1 MKPSLSSRLSALFA
15 LAALGLAAFA
25 LSACGGSSST
35 AAGTPSGEAT
45 VGAGAGS
52 KPVEGTPVK
61 GGTLVYGTDR
71 EPTCLDPH
79 NLGDMPQTYVARQYL
94 DSLVSMQPDGS
105 VVPWLATKWQ
115 ISDDGLQ
122 YTFDLKKGV
131 KFTDGTPFDAEAVK
145 ANFEQTLDPETQSST
160 NLVYLLPIYKGI
172 DVLDKYTVR
181 VNLKRPYSPFLDVLS
196 QAFFGMESP
205 QAMAR
210 GIKANCVSPVG
221 TGPFILKK
229 WTKGQEIDLVRND
242 NYNSAP
248 ADANNQGPAYL
259 DAITWRF
266 LPDSSVRWSALQS
279 GEAQAIFNIPPED
292 FVAAQS
298 DPNIELQQFTHAGI
312 GHYIVLDNSEPPFDD
327 IKVRQAFNLAAN
339 TPAAV
344 ESAYQ
349 GAYPAATSAISSGT
363 PFYTDKFAGL
373 YPHDVAKAEQLLDE
387 AGWKKGA
394 NGVREKDGKPLTVK
408 FLYGSGPGETPP
420 AELTLYQNVQ
430 AAVKEAGFEVNLV
443 PTPQAQY
450 YEEANIPA
458 DFDAEPTYW
467 NCPTPMC
474 MYIVAS
480 TETYDQPFA
489 NMSKIKNPELDKTL
503 LAAAAADPDDRAT
516 QQKLYEKA
524 QQIIAENA
532 YWVPMYPEQ
541 TLLGIS
547 KKLKGAWIEPS
558 EGEPV
563 LSDAWLE
570 S

>member
-1 MKPSLSSRLSALFA
+1 
-15 LAALGLAAFA
+15 
-25 LSACGGSSST
+25 
-35 AAGTPSGEAT
+35 
-45 VGAGAGS
+45 
-52 KPVEGTPVK
+52 
-61 GGTLVYGTDR
+61 
-71 EPTCLDPH
+71 
-79 NLGDMPQTYVARQYL
+79 MPQTYVSRQYL
-94 DSLVSMQPDGS
+94 DSLVSMQPDGT
-105 VVPWLATKWQ
+105 VVPWLATSWD
-115 ISDDGLQ
+115 ISKDGLT
-122 YTFDLKKGV
+122 YTFHLKKGV
-131 KFTDGTPFDAEAVK
+131 KFTDGTDFDADAVV
-145 ANFEQTLDPETQSST
+145 ANFKQILDPETESST
-160 NLVYLLPIYKGI
+160 DLVYLDPIWTGAKAI
-172 DVLDKYTVR
+172 DKYTVE
-181 VNLKRPYSPFLDVLS
+181 VDLKRPYSPLLDVLG

-205 QAMAR
+205 KAMAR
-210 GIKANCVSPVG
+210 GIKENCVSPVG

-229 WTKGQEIDLVRND
+229 WKKGQEIELVRNPD
-242 NYNSAP
+242 YNSAP

-266 LPDSSVRWSALQS
+266 LPDPSVRWQALQS

-292 FVAAQS
+292 FAAAQS
-298 DPNIELQQFTHAGI
+298 DPNIELKQFVHAGI

-327 IKVRQAFNLAAN
+327 LKVRQAFTLAAN

-349 GAYPAATSAISSGT
+349 GAYPVATSAISSGT
-363 PFYTDKFAGL
+363 PFYTAKYANL
-373 YPHDVAKAEQLLDE
+373 YPHDLAKAGKLLDQ

-394 NGVREKDGKPLTVK
+394 NGVREKDGKQLTVK
-408 FLYGSGPGETPP
+408 FIYGSSPGETPP

-430 AAVKEAGFEVNLV
+430 AAVKEAGFEMSLV
-443 PTPQAQY
+443 PQPQAQHN
-450 YEEANIPA
+450 EQANIPA

-480 TETYDQPFA
+480 TETYDSPFA
-489 NMSKIKNPELDKTL
+489 NMSRIKNPELDKTL
-503 LAAAAADPDDRAT
+503 LAAAATTDRK
-516 QQKLYEKA
+516 QQETLYSKA

-541 TLLGIS
+541 TLLGVS
-547 KKLKGAWIEPS
+547 KQLKGVWIEPS

>member
-1 MKPSLSSRLSALFA
+1 MKPSLKSRLVALAVFAA
-15 LAALGLAAFA
+15 LAALTTG
-25 LSACGGSSST
+25 LSACGGSKST
-35 AAGTPSGEAT
+35 AAAADTTSVVGI
-45 VGAGAGS
+45 GAGA
-52 KPVEGTPVK
+52 KKVEGNPVK
-61 GGTLVYGTDR
+61 GGTLVYATDR

-94 DSLVSMQPDGS
+94 DSLVSMQPDGT
-105 VVPWLATKWQ
+105 VVPWLADRWD
-115 ISDDGLQ
+115 ISKDGLQ

-145 ANFEQTLDPETQSST
+145 KNFEQTLDPETQSST
-160 NLVYLLPIYKGI
+160 NLVYLLPIYKGV

-205 QAMAR
+205 KAMAR
-210 GIKANCVSPVG
+210 GIKENCVSPVG

-229 WTKGQEIDLVRND
+229 WKKGQEIDLVRND
-242 NYNSAP
+242 DYNSAP
-248 ADANNQGPAYL
+248 ADSNNQGPAYL
-259 DAITWRF
+259 DGITWRF
-266 LPDSSVRWSALQS
+266 LPDPSVRWQALQS

-292 FVAAQS
+292 FAAAQS
-298 DPNIELQQFTHAGI
+298 DPNIELQQFVHAGI

-327 IKVRQAFNLAAN
+327 IKVRQAFSYAAN

-349 GAYPAATSAISSGT
+349 GAYPVATSAISSGT
-363 PFYTDKFAGL
+363 PFYTAKYANL
-373 YPHDVAKAEQLLDE
+373 YPYDLAKAEKLLDE
-387 AGWKKGA
+387 AGWKKGP

-408 FLYGSGPGETPP
+408 FIYGSSPGETPP

-430 AAVKEAGFEVNLV
+430 AAVKEAGFDLNLV
-443 PTPQAQY
+443 PQPLA
-450 YEEANIPA
+450 EHNEDANIPA

-474 MYIVAS
+474 MYIVSS
-480 TETYDQPFA
+480 TETYDSPFA
-489 NMSKIKNPELDKTL
+489 NMSRIKNPELDQTL
-503 LAAAAADPDDRAT
+503 LAAAATTDRAK
-516 QQKLYEKA
+516 QESLYDKA

-547 KKLKGAWIEPS
+547 KKLKGVWIEPS

>member
-1 MKPSLSSRLSALFA
+1 MKRSFYSRLTA
-15 LAALGLAAFA
+15 LAAF
-25 LSACGGSSST
+25 
-35 AAGTPSGEAT
+35 
-45 VGAGAGS
+45 
-52 KPVEGTPVK
+52 
-61 GGTLVYGTDR
+61 LVLGTDR

-94 DSLVSMQPDGS
+94 DSLVSMQPNGD
-105 VVPWLATKWQ
+105 VVPWLADSWT
-115 ISDDGLQ
+115 ISKDGLE
-122 YTFDLKKGV
+122 YTFKLKKGV
-131 KFTDGTPFDAEAVK
+131 KFTDGTPFDAAAVK
-145 ANFEQTLDPETQSST
+145 ANFEQTLDPETESST
-160 NLVYLLPIYKGI
+160 NLVYLKPIYKGI

-210 GIKANCVSPVG
+210 GIKENCVSPVG

-242 NYNSAP
+242 NYNSPP

-259 DAITWRF
+259 DGITWRF
-266 LPDSSVRWSALQS
+266 LPDPSVRWSALQS

-292 FVAAQS
+292 FAAAQT
-298 DPNIELQQFTHAGI
+298 DPNIEVQQFVHAGI

-327 IKVRQAFNLAAN
+327 LKVRQAFTLAAN

-349 GAYPAATSAISSGT
+349 GSYPVATSAISSGT
-363 PFYTDKFAGL
+363 PFYTDKYANL
-373 YPHDVAKAEQLLDE
+373 YPHDLAKAEKLLDE
-387 AGWKKGA
+387 AGWKEGA
-394 NGVREKDGKPLTVK
+394 GGVREKDGKQLSVK
-408 FLYGSGPGETPP
+408 FIYGNGPGETPP

-430 AAVKEAGFEVNLV
+430 AAVKEAGFDMTLV
-443 PTPQAQY
+443 PQPSAEHNEQ
-450 YEEANIPA
+450 ANIPA
-458 DFDAEPTYW
+458 DFDAQPTYW

-480 TETYDQPFA
+480 TETYNNLFA
-489 NMSKIKNPELDKTL
+489 NMSKIKNPELDKAL
-503 LAAAAADPDDRAT
+503 LAAAATTDRA
-516 QQKLYEKA
+516 QQTKLYGKA

-547 KKLKGAWIEPS
+547 KKLKGVWIEPS

>member
-1 MKPSLSSRLSALFA
+1 MKSSLKTRLSALAIFAA
-15 LAALGLAAFA
+15 LAAMAIG
-25 LSACGGSSST
+25 LSACGGSKST
-35 AAGTPSGEAT
+35 AAAANTTSVVG
-45 VGAGAGS
+45 VGAGNQ
-52 KPVEGTPVK
+52 KVEGDPVK
-61 GGTLVYGTDR
+61 GGTLVYSTDR

-79 NLGDMPQTYVARQYL
+79 NFGDMPQTYVARQYL
-94 DSLVSMQPDGS
+94 DSLVSMQPDGT
-105 VVPWLATKWQ
+105 VVPWLAEKWD
-115 ISDDGLQ
+115 ISKDGLQ
-122 YTFDLKKGV
+122 YTFHLKKGV
-131 KFTDGTPFDAEAVK
+131 NFTDGTPFDAEAVK

-160 NLVYLLPIYKGI
+160 NLVYLLPIYKSV

-181 VNLKRPYSPFLDVLS
+181 VNLKRPYSPFLDVLA

-205 QAMAR
+205 KAMAR
-210 GIKANCVSPVG
+210 GIKENCVSPVG

-229 WTKGQEIDLVRND
+229 WKKGQEIELVRNPD
-242 NYNSAP
+242 YNSAP

-266 LPDSSVRWSALQS
+266 LPDPSVRWQALQS
-279 GEAQAIFNIPPED
+279 GEAQAIFSVPPED
-292 FVAAQS
+292 FAAAQS
-298 DPNIELQQFTHAGI
+298 DPNIELKQFVHAGI

-327 IKVRQAFNLAAN
+327 IKVRQAFTLAAN

-349 GAYPAATSAISSGT
+349 GAYPVATSAISSGT
-363 PFYTDKFAGL
+363 PFYTAKYANL
-373 YPHDVAKAEQLLDE
+373 YPHDLAKAEKLLDQ

-408 FLYGSGPGETPP
+408 FIYSSGPGETPP

-430 AAVKEAGFEVNLV
+430 AAVKEAGFDMSLV
-443 PTPQAQY
+443 PQPQAQHN
-450 YEEANIPA
+450 EQANIPA

-474 MYIVAS
+474 MYIVSSIEA
-480 TETYDQPFA
+480 YDSPFA
-489 NMSKIKNPELDKTL
+489 NMSRIKNPELDKTL
-503 LAAAAADPDDRAT
+503 LAAAATTDRK
-516 QQKLYEKA
+516 QQETLYSKA

-541 TLLGIS
+541 TLLGVS
-547 KKLKGAWIEPS
+547 KKLKGVWIEPS

>member
-1 MKPSLSSRLSALFA
+1 MKRTLHPRFTALVA
-15 LAALGLAAFA
+15 LLALGALSVA

-35 AAGTPSGEAT
+35 AAGTPTNSGVGE
-45 VGAGAGS
+45 GAGAKKVEG
-52 KPVEGTPVK
+52 KPVEG
-61 GGTLVYGTDR
+61 GTIVYGTDR

-79 NLGDMPQTYVARQYL
+79 NLGDMPQTYVARQFL
-94 DSLVSMQPDGS
+94 DSLVSMQPNGD
-105 VVPWLATKWQ
+105 VVPWLADSWD
-115 ISDDGLQ
+115 ISKDGLQ
-122 YTFDLKKGV
+122 YTFHLKHGV

-145 ANFEQTLDPETQSST
+145 ANFEQTLDPETGSST

-181 VNLKRPYSPFLDVLS
+181 INLKRPYSPFLDVLS

-205 QAMAR
+205 KAMAR

-221 TGPFILKK
+221 TGPFIVKK
-229 WTKGQEIDLVRND
+229 WTKGQQIDLVRND
-242 NYNSAP
+242 AYNSPP

-259 DAITWRF
+259 EAITWRF
-266 LPDSSVRWSALQS
+266 LPDPSVRFSALQS
-279 GEAQAIFNIPPED
+279 GEANIIFNIPPED
-292 FVAAQS
+292 YGAAQS

-327 IKVRQAFNLAAN
+327 LKVRQAFTLAAN

-349 GAYPAATSAISSGT
+349 GAYPVATSAISSGT
-363 PFYTDKFAGL
+363 PFYTDKFANL
-373 YPHDVAKAEQLLDE
+373 YPYDLAKAEKLLDQ
-387 AGWKKGA
+387 AGWKEGA
-394 NGVREKDGKPLTVK
+394 NGVREKDGKQLTVK
-408 FLYGSGPGETPP
+408 FIYGSGPGETPP

-430 AAVKEAGFEVNLV
+430 AAVKEAGFDLKLV
-443 PTPQAQY
+443 PTPQAQF
-450 YEEANIPA
+450 YESANVPA

-480 TETYDQPFA
+480 EETYDQPFA
-489 NMSKIKNPELDKTL
+489 NMSKIKNPELGKTL
-503 LAAAAADPDDRAT
+503 LAAAATTDRAE

-541 TLLGIS
+541 TLLGIN
-547 KKLKGAWIEPS
+547 KTLKGVWIEPS

-570 S
+570 Q

>member
-1 MKPSLSSRLSALFA
+1 MKRPLQKRLTALIA
-15 LAALGLAAFA
+15 LLALGAVTIVVTG
-25 LSACGGSSST
+25 CGGSAST
-35 AAGTPSGEAT
+35 AAGTPTTAEA
-45 VGAGAGS
+45 GAGAGA
-52 KPVEGTPVK
+52 KAVEGTPVK

-94 DSLVSMQPDGS
+94 DSLVSMQPDGT
-105 VVPWLATKWQ
+105 VVPWLATSWD
-115 ISDDGLQ
+115 ISKDGLQ
-122 YTFDLKKGV
+122 YTFHLKKGV
-131 KFTDGTPFDAEAVK
+131 NFTDGTPFDAEAVK

-181 VNLKRPYSPFLDVLS
+181 VNLKRPYSPFLDVLG

-205 QAMAR
+205 KAMAR
-210 GIKANCVSPVG
+210 GIKENCVSPVG

-229 WTKGQEIDLVRND
+229 WIKGQQIDLVRNP
-242 NYNSAP
+242 NYNSPP
-248 ADANNQGPAYL
+248 ADSNNQGPAYL

-266 LPDSSVRWSALQS
+266 LPDPSVRWSALKS

-292 FVAAQS
+292 FAAAQS
-298 DPNIELQQFTHAGI
+298 DTSIELQQFVHAGI

-327 IKVRQAFNLAAN
+327 LKVRQAFNLAAN

-363 PFYTDKFAGL
+363 PFYTDKYANL
-373 YPHDVAKAEQLLDE
+373 YPHDLAKAETLLDE
-387 AGWKKGA
+387 AGWRKGA

-408 FLYGSGPGETPP
+408 FIYGNGPGETQP

-430 AAVKEAGFEVNLV
+430 AAVKEAGFDVKLV
-443 PTPQAQY
+443 PEPQAEF
-450 YEEANIPA
+450 YEQANIPA

-503 LAAAAADPDDRAT
+503 LAAAATTDRA
-516 QQKLYEKA
+516 QQAQLYGKA

-547 KKLKGAWIEPS
+547 KSLKGVWIEPS

-563 LSDAWLE
+563 FSDAWLE
-570 S
+570 G

>member
-1 MKPSLSSRLSALFA
+1 MKRRFHPRLKAFAALLA
-15 LAALGLAAFA
+15 LAALAAGLT
-25 LSACGGSSST
+25 ACGGSKST
-35 AAGTPSGEAT
+35 AASADTTSVVG
-45 VGAGAGS
+45 VGAGNH
-52 KPVEGTPVK
+52 KVEGTPVK

-94 DSLVSMQPDGS
+94 DSLVSMQPDGT
-105 VVPWLATKWQ
+105 VVPWLADKWT
-115 ISDDGLQ
+115 ISKDGLE
-122 YTFDLKKGV
+122 YTFYLKKGV
-131 KFTDGTPFDAEAVK
+131 NFTDGTPFDADAVK

-172 DVLDKYTVR
+172 DVLNKYTVR
-181 VNLKRPYSPFLDVLS
+181 VNLKRPYSPFLDVLG

-205 QAMAR
+205 KAMAR
-210 GIKANCVSPVG
+210 GIKQNCVSPVG
-221 TGPFILKK
+221 TGPFILKDWK
-229 WTKGQEIDLVRND
+229 KGQEINLVRNP

-259 DAITWRF
+259 EGITWRF
-266 LPDSSVRWSALQS
+266 LPDPSVRWQALQS

-292 FVAAQS
+292 YAAAQS
-298 DPNIELQQFTHAGI
+298 DPNIELQQFVHAGI
-312 GHYIVLDNSEPPFDD
+312 GHYIVLDNSEPPFNDL
-327 IKVRQAFNLAAN
+327 KVRQAFSYAAN

-349 GAYPAATSAISSGT
+349 GAYPVATSAISSGT
-363 PFYTDKFAGL
+363 PFYTAKYANL
-373 YPHDVAKAEQLLDE
+373 YPHNLAKAEKLLDE
-387 AGWKKGA
+387 AGWKKGPS
-394 NGVREKDGKPLTVK
+394 GVREKDGKPLTVK
-408 FLYGSGPGETPP
+408 FIYGSGPGETPP

-430 AAVKEAGFEVNLV
+430 AAVKEAGFDVTLV
-443 PTPQAQY
+443 PQPQAEHN
-450 YEEANIPA
+450 EEANIPA
-458 DFDAEPTYW
+458 DFDAQPTYW

-480 TETYDQPFA
+480 TETYNSPFA
-489 NMSKIKNPELDKTL
+489 NMSRIKNSELDQTL
-503 LAAAAADPDDRAT
+503 LAAAATTDRTKQAT
-516 QQKLYEKA
+516 LYGKA

-547 KKLKGAWIEPS
+547 KKLKGVWIEPS

-570 S
+570 G

>member
-1 MKPSLSSRLSALFA
+1 MKRTLQQRLTALVA
-15 LAALGLAAFA
+15 LLALGALSVA
-25 LSACGGSSST
+25 LSACAGSSST
-35 AAGTPSGEAT
+35 AAGTPTNYGVGE
-45 VGAGAGS
+45 GAGVKKVEG
-52 KPVEGTPVK
+52 KPVEG
-61 GGTLVYGTDR
+61 GTIVYGTDR
-71 EPTCLDPH
+71 EPLCLDPH
-79 NLGDMPQTYVARQYL
+79 NLGDMPQTYVARQFL
-94 DSLVSMQPDGS
+94 DSLVSMQPDGT
-105 VVPWLATKWQ
+105 VVPWLATKWE

-122 YTFDLKKGV
+122 YTFHLKNGV

-205 QAMAR
+205 KAMAR

-221 TGPFILKK
+221 TGPFIVKK
-229 WTKGQEIDLVRND
+229 WTKGQQIDLVRND
-242 NYNSAP
+242 AYNSPP

-259 DAITWRF
+259 EAITWRF
-266 LPDSSVRWSALQS
+266 LPDPSVRFSALQS
-279 GEAQAIFNIPPED
+279 SEANIIFNIPPED
-292 FVAAQS
+292 YGAATS
-298 DPNIELQQFTHAGI
+298 DPNIELQRFTHAGI

-327 IKVRQAFNLAAN
+327 LKVRQAFNLAAN

-363 PFYTDKFAGL
+363 PFYTDKFANL
-373 YPHDVAKAEQLLDE
+373 YPFDIEKAKKLLDQ
-387 AGWKKGA
+387 AGWKEGP

-408 FLYGSGPGETPP
+408 FIYGSGPGETPP

-430 AAVKEAGFEVNLV
+430 AAVKEAGFDVKLV

-450 YEEANIPA
+450 YEQANVPA
-458 DFDAEPTYW
+458 EFDAEPTYW

-480 TETYDQPFA
+480 EETYDQPFA
-489 NMSKIKNPELDKTL
+489 NMAKIKNPELGKTL
-503 LAAAAADPDDRAT
+503 LAAAATTDRAE
-516 QQKLYEKA
+516 QQRLYEKA

-547 KKLKGAWIEPS
+547 KTLKGVWIEPS

-570 S
+570 Q

>member
-1 MKPSLSSRLSALFA
+1 MKPTLLLRLTAFLA
-15 LAALGLAAFA
+15 LAAAAVALA
-25 LSACGGSSST
+25 ACGGGSST
-35 AAGTPSGEAT
+35 AANGPTG
-45 VGAGAGS
+45 GAGAGAGA
-52 KPVEGTPVK
+52 KAPEGDPVQ
-61 GGTLVYGTDR
+61 GGSIVYGTDR

-79 NLGDMPQTYVARQYL
+79 NLGDMPQTYVARQFL
-94 DSLVSMQPDGS
+94 DSLVSMQPDGT
-105 VVPWLATKWQ
+105 VVPWLADSWT
-115 ISDDGLQ
+115 ISKDGLQ
-122 YTFDLKKGV
+122 YTFKLKHGV

-181 VNLKRPYSPFLDVLS
+181 VNLKRPYSPFLDVLG

-205 QAMAR
+205 KAMAR

-229 WTKGQEIDLVRND
+229 WVKGQEIDLVRNPS
-242 NYNSAP
+242 YNSP
-248 ADANNQGPAYL
+248 PQDANNQGPAYL
-259 DAITWRF
+259 DSITWRF

-279 GEAQAIFNIPPED
+279 GEAQIIFNIPPED
-292 FVAAQS
+292 FGAAQS
-298 DPNIELQQFTHAGI
+298 DPNIEVQQFVHAGI

-327 IKVRQAFNLAAN
+327 VKVRQAFNIAAN
-339 TPAAV
+339 APAAV

-363 PFYTDKFAGL
+363 PFYTDKFSNL
-373 YPHDVAKAEQLLDE
+373 YPNDVAKAEKLLDE

-394 NGVREKDGKPLTVK
+394 GGVREKDGKPLTVK
-408 FLYGSGPGETPP
+408 FIYGSGPGETPP

-430 AAVKEAGFEVNLV
+430 AAVKEAGFEVNFV
-443 PTPQAQY
+443 PMPQAQF
-450 YEEANIPA
+450 YEAANVPA

-489 NMSKIKNPELDKTL
+489 NMSRIKNPELDKTL
-503 LAAAAADPDDRAT
+503 LAAAATTDRAE

-547 KKLKGAWIEPS
+547 KKLKGVWIEPS
-558 EGEPV
+558 EGEPI

-570 S
+570 G

>member
-1 MKPSLSSRLSALFA
+1 MKRTLHSRFTALVA
-15 LAALGLAAFA
+15 LLALGALSVA

-35 AAGTPSGEAT
+35 AAGTPTNSGVGE
-45 VGAGAGS
+45 GAGAKKVEG
-52 KPVEGTPVK
+52 KPVEG
-61 GGTLVYGTDR
+61 GTIVYGTDR

-79 NLGDMPQTYVARQYL
+79 NLGDMPQTYVARQFL
-94 DSLVSMQPDGS
+94 DSLVSMQPNGD
-105 VVPWLATKWQ
+105 VVPWLADSWD
-115 ISDDGLQ
+115 ISKDGLQ
-122 YTFDLKKGV
+122 YTFHLKHGV

-145 ANFEQTLDPETQSST
+145 ANFEQTLDPETGSST

-181 VNLKRPYSPFLDVLS
+181 INLKRPYSPFLDVLS

-205 QAMAR
+205 KAMAR

-221 TGPFILKK
+221 TGPFIVKK
-229 WTKGQEIDLVRND
+229 WTKGQQIDLVRND
-242 NYNSAP
+242 AYNSPP

-259 DAITWRF
+259 EAITWRF
-266 LPDSSVRWSALQS
+266 LPDPSVRFSALQS
-279 GEAQAIFNIPPED
+279 GEANIIFNIPPED
-292 FVAAQS
+292 YGAAQS

-327 IKVRQAFNLAAN
+327 LKVRQAFTLAAN

-349 GAYPAATSAISSGT
+349 GAYPVATSAISSGT
-363 PFYTDKFAGL
+363 PFYTDKFANL
-373 YPHDVAKAEQLLDE
+373 YPYDLAKAEKLLDQ
-387 AGWKKGA
+387 AGWKEGA
-394 NGVREKDGKPLTVK
+394 NGVREKDGKQLTVK
-408 FLYGSGPGETPP
+408 FIYGSGPGETPP

-430 AAVKEAGFEVNLV
+430 AAVKEAGFDLKLV
-443 PTPQAQY
+443 PTPQAQF
-450 YEEANIPA
+450 YESANVPA

-480 TETYDQPFA
+480 EETYDQPFA
-489 NMSKIKNPELDKTL
+489 NMSKIKNPELGKTL
-503 LAAAAADPDDRAT
+503 LAAAATTDRAE

-541 TLLGIS
+541 TLLGIN
-547 KKLKGAWIEPS
+547 KTLKGVWIEPS

-570 S
+570 Q

>member
-1 MKPSLSSRLSALFA
+1 MKRTLHSRFTALVA
-15 LAALGLAAFA
+15 LLALGALSVA

-35 AAGTPSGEAT
+35 AAGTPTNSGVGE
-45 VGAGAGS
+45 GAGAKKVEG
-52 KPVEGTPVK
+52 KPVEG
-61 GGTLVYGTDR
+61 GTIVYGTDR

-79 NLGDMPQTYVARQYL
+79 NLGDMPQTYVARQFL
-94 DSLVSMQPDGS
+94 DSLVSMQPNGD
-105 VVPWLATKWQ
+105 VVPWLADSWD
-115 ISDDGLQ
+115 ISKDGLQ
-122 YTFDLKKGV
+122 YTFHLKHGV

-145 ANFEQTLDPETQSST
+145 ANFEQTLDPETGSST

-181 VNLKRPYSPFLDVLS
+181 INLKRPYSPFLDVLS

-205 QAMAR
+205 KAMAR

-221 TGPFILKK
+221 TGPFIVKK
-229 WTKGQEIDLVRND
+229 WTKGQQIDLVRND
-242 NYNSAP
+242 AYNSPP

-259 DAITWRF
+259 EAITWRF
-266 LPDSSVRWSALQS
+266 LPDPSVRFSALQS
-279 GEAQAIFNIPPED
+279 GEANIIFNIPPED
-292 FVAAQS
+292 YGAAQS

-327 IKVRQAFNLAAN
+327 LKVRQAFTLAAN

-349 GAYPAATSAISSGT
+349 GAYPVATSAISSGT
-363 PFYTDKFAGL
+363 PFYTDKFANL
-373 YPHDVAKAEQLLDE
+373 YPYDLAKAEKLLDQ
-387 AGWKKGA
+387 AGWKEGA
-394 NGVREKDGKPLTVK
+394 NGVREKDGKQLTVK
-408 FLYGSGPGETPP
+408 FIYGSGPGETPP

-430 AAVKEAGFEVNLV
+430 AAVKEAGFDLKLV
-443 PTPQAQY
+443 PMPQAQF
-450 YEEANIPA
+450 YESANVPA

-480 TETYDQPFA
+480 EETYDQPFA
-489 NMSKIKNPELDKTL
+489 NMSKIKNPELGKTL
-503 LAAAAADPDDRAT
+503 LAAAATTDRAE

-541 TLLGIS
+541 TLLGIN
-547 KKLKGAWIEPS
+547 KTLKGVWIEPS

-570 S
+570 Q

>member
-1 MKPSLSSRLSALFA
+1 MKRSFYSRLTA
-15 LAALGLAAFA
+15 LAAFLALGAAAVA

-35 AAGTPSGEAT
+35 AAGVATTAEAG
-45 VGAGAGS
+45 VGAGA
-52 KPVEGTPVK
+52 KKVEGNPVK
-61 GGTLVYGTDR
+61 GGTLVYATDR

-94 DSLVSMQPDGS
+94 DSLVSMQPNGD
-105 VVPWLATKWQ
+105 VVPWLADSWE
-115 ISDDGLQ
+115 ISKDGLE
-122 YTFDLKKGV
+122 YTFHLKHGV

-160 NLVYLLPIYKGI
+160 NLVYLAPIYKGI

-181 VNLKRPYSPFLDVLS
+181 VNLKRPYSPFLDVLG

-205 QAMAR
+205 KAMAR
-210 GIKANCVSPVG
+210 GIKENCVSPIG
-221 TGPFILKK
+221 TGPFILKDWK
-229 WTKGQEIDLVRND
+229 KGQQIDLVRNPD
-242 NYNSAP
+242 YNSPP

-266 LPDSSVRWSALQS
+266 LPDPSVRWSALQS
-279 GEAQAIFNIPPED
+279 GEAQAIFNIPPEY
-292 FVAAQS
+292 FAAAQS
-298 DPNIELQQFTHAGI
+298 DSNIEMQQFVHAGI
-312 GHYIVLDNSEPPFDD
+312 GHYIVLDNSQPPFDD
-327 IKVRQAFNLAAN
+327 LKVRQAFNLAAN
-339 TPAAV
+339 TPEAV

-349 GAYPAATSAISSGT
+349 GSYPVATSAISSGT
-363 PFYTDKFAGL
+363 PFYTDKYANL
-373 YPHDVAKAEQLLDE
+373 YPHDLAKAEKLLDE
-387 AGWKKGA
+387 AGWKE
-394 NGVREKDGKPLTVK
+394 NSSGVREKDGKPLSVK
-408 FLYGSGPGETPP
+408 FIYGNGPGETPP

-430 AAVKEAGFEVNLV
+430 AAVKEAGFDMKLV
-443 PTPQAQY
+443 PQPSAEHN
-450 YEEANIPA
+450 EEANIPA
-458 DFDAEPTYW
+458 DFDAQPTYW

-480 TETYDQPFA
+480 TETYNNLFA
-489 NMSKIKNPELDKTL
+489 NMSKIKNPELDKAL
-503 LAAAAADPDDRAT
+503 LAAAATTDRA
-516 QQKLYEKA
+516 QQTKLYDKA

-547 KKLKGAWIEPS
+547 KKLKGVWIEPS

>member
-1 MKPSLSSRLSALFA
+1 MKPSLKSRLTAIVVFAA
-15 LAALGLAAFA
+15 LAAFTAG
-25 LSACGGSSST
+25 LSACGGSKST
-35 AAGTPSGEAT
+35 AASANTTPDVG
-45 VGAGAGS
+45 VGAGA
-52 KPVEGTPVK
+52 KKVEGDPVQ

-79 NLGDMPQTYVARQYL
+79 NFGDMPQTYVARQYL
-94 DSLVSMQPDGS
+94 DSLVSMQPDGT
-105 VVPWLATKWQ
+105 VVPWLAEKWD
-115 ISDDGLQ
+115 ISKDGLQ
-122 YTFDLKKGV
+122 YTFHLKKGV
-131 KFTDGTPFDAEAVK
+131 NFTDGTPFDAEAVK

-160 NLVYLLPIYKGI
+160 NLVYLLPIYKGV

-181 VNLKRPYSPFLDVLS
+181 VNLKRPYSPFLDVLA

-205 QAMAR
+205 KAMAR
-210 GIKANCVSPVG
+210 GIKENCVSPVG

-229 WTKGQEIDLVRND
+229 WKKGQEIELVRNPD
-242 NYNSAP
+242 YNSAP

-266 LPDSSVRWSALQS
+266 LPDPSVRWQALQS
-279 GEAQAIFNIPPED
+279 GEAQAIFSVPPED
-292 FVAAQS
+292 FAAAQS
-298 DPNIELQQFTHAGI
+298 DPNIELKQFVHAGI

-327 IKVRQAFNLAAN
+327 IKVRQAFTLAAN

-349 GAYPAATSAISSGT
+349 GAYPVATSAISSGT
-363 PFYTDKFAGL
+363 PFYTAKYANL
-373 YPHDVAKAEQLLDE
+373 YPHDLAKAEKLLDQ

-408 FLYGSGPGETPP
+408 FIYSSGPGETPP

-430 AAVKEAGFEVNLV
+430 AAVKEAGFDMSLV
-443 PTPQAQY
+443 PQPQAQHN
-450 YEEANIPA
+450 EQANIPA

-474 MYIVAS
+474 MYIVSSIEA
-480 TETYDQPFA
+480 YDSPFA
-489 NMSKIKNPELDKTL
+489 NMSRIKNPELDKTL
-503 LAAAAADPDDRAT
+503 LAAAATTDRK
-516 QQKLYEKA
+516 QQETLYSKA

-541 TLLGIS
+541 TLLGVS
-547 KKLKGAWIEPS
+547 KKLKGVWIEPS

>member
-1 MKPSLSSRLSALFA
+1 MRPSLYIRLTSL
-15 LAALGLAAFA
+15 LALGAAAVA
-25 LSACGGSSST
+25 LSACGGGSST
-35 AAGTPSGEAT
+35 AADLTGGGVGE
-45 VGAGAGS
+45 GAGA
-52 KPVEGTPVK
+52 KAVEGTPVE

-94 DSLVSMQPDGS
+94 DSLVSMQPNGD
-105 VVPWLATKWQ
+105 VVPWLADSWTV
-115 ISDDGLQ
+115 SDDGLQ
-122 YTFDLKKGV
+122 YTFKLKKGV
-131 KFTDGTPFDAEAVK
+131 EFTDGTPFDAEAVK

-210 GIKANCVSPVG
+210 GIKANCASPVG
-221 TGPFILKK
+221 TGPFIVKK
-229 WTKGQEIDLVRND
+229 WVKGQQIDLVRND
-242 NYNSAP
+242 AYNSPP

-259 DAITWRF
+259 EAITWRF
-266 LPDSSVRWSALQS
+266 LPDSSVRWGALQS

-292 FVAAQS
+292 FGAAEA

-349 GAYPAATSAISSGT
+349 GAYPVATSAISSGT
-363 PFYTDKFAGL
+363 PFYTDKFANL
-373 YPHDVAKAEQLLDE
+373 YPYDLAKAEKLLDE

-408 FLYGSGPGETPP
+408 WIYGSGPGETPP

-443 PTPQAQY
+443 PMPQAQF
-450 YEEANIPA
+450 YEAANIPA

-489 NMSKIKNPELDKTL
+489 NMSRIKNQELDKTL
-503 LAAAAADPDDRAT
+503 LAAAAADPEDRAT

-547 KKLKGAWIEPS
+547 KKLKGVWIEPS

-563 LSDAWLE
+563 FSDAWLE